1 MKKSWTVFWLAEA
14 ALLTLCA
21 VITILFNSV
30 IPAGAFIIL
39 SGIWL
44 LYYRRLEY
52 SQKDGVLEISSG
64 IIFRKHRTVSS
75 ENILWEMRLV
85 LPPFRSAAMTVLHT
99 SGGRVVVLGGN
110 MASS

>member
-14 ALLTLCA
+14 ALLALCA
-21 VITILFNSV
+21 AISILFNSV

-52 SQKDGVLEISSG
+52 TQKDSVLEISSG
-64 IIFRKHRTVSS
+64 IVFRKHRTIAP
-75 ENILWEMRLV
+75 ENILWEMRLI
-85 LPPFRSAAMTVLHT
+85 LPPFRSASMTVLHT
-99 SGGRVVVLGGN
+99 SGGRVVILGGN
-110 MASS
+110 LFSS